1 MATASW
7 RRRARLLPG
16 GQRGPRRLLAGLTA
30 VVAVLGIMLVP
41 ATGSAAPQA
50 ENPLPENGWTASSNT
65 NSPAG
70 DAPSNAIDGN
80 INTRFSS
87 EAPQAPGMWFQVNL
101 GSSQTFNQI
110 ELNAGPSTTDY
121 AAGYNVEVSTNGS
134 TFTSV
139 ATGTGTSSPQII
151 SFSTQTAQYIRVV
164 LTASTQTPWWSIAE
178 FTVYSSGSGS
188 GTENPLPTTGWTASS
203 NTNSPAGDAP
213 ANAIDGNIN
222 TRFSSEA
229 PQAPG
234 MWFQVN
240 MGSTQNFNQI
250 EMNSGPSTTDYA
262 AGYNVEVSTD
272 GSTFT
277 SVATGTGTSSPET
290 VTFAA
295 QNAQY
300 IRVVLTASTQTPWWS
315 IAEFTVFT
323 TNPVTTPPPTGG
335 EPPASFWGNTGAIP
349 AAHNVLEVSIVNQTN
364 GQYPDSQVYWSFN
377 GQTESIAQQPYIDMP
392 ANSAGRMYFY
402 LGSPNSQY
410 YDFIEFTVGP
420 SSINV
425 DTTRVDRFGL
435 KLALDL
441 RGHDGSDQEV
451 GENYATFQ
459 ESRTATFTRFQNSV
473 PTEFKELA
481 TDQAPY
487 GIPSPGNDPAF
498 QTGGAYAN
506 YFTSYAAAN
515 GDSSDSTAQI
525 FGCGGT
531 LSANPT
537 LCAGLNRHV
546 AQLPSSSQ
554 SNPANFYLA
563 APANY
568 YAQFL
573 HQNAING
580 KQYGFPYDDDAGQSS
595 DISVT
600 NPQYMVVAV
609 GW

>member
-1 MATASW
+1 MATSSW
-7 RRRARLLPG
+7 RRRARLLPE
-16 GQRGPRRLLAGLTA
+16 GQGGPRHLLAGLTA
-30 VVAVLGIMLVP
+30 VIAVLGIMLVP
-41 ATGSAAPQA
+41 ATTSAAPQA
-50 ENPLPENGWTASSNT
+50 ENPLPDNGWTASSNT
-65 NSPAG
+65 NSNAG

-87 EAPQAPGMWFQVNL
+87 DAPQAPGMWFQVNM
-101 GSSQTFNQI
+101 GSTQNVNQI
-110 ELNAGPSTTDY
+110 ELNAGQSTTDY

-139 ATGTGTSSPQII
+139 ATGTGTSSPQTI
-151 SFSTQTAQYIRVV
+151 
-164 LTASTQTPWWSIAE
+164 
-178 FTVYSSGSGS
+178 
-188 GTENPLPTTGWTASS
+188 
-203 NTNSPAGDAP
+203 
-213 ANAIDGNIN
+213 
-222 TRFSSEA
+222 
-229 PQAPG
+229 
-234 MWFQVN
+234 
-240 MGSTQNFNQI
+240 
-250 EMNSGPSTTDYA
+250 
-262 AGYNVEVSTD
+262 
-272 GSTFT
+272 
-277 SVATGTGTSSPET
+277 
-290 VTFAA
+290 TFAA

-335 EPPASFWGNTGAIP
+335 EPPTSFWGDTSSIP
-349 AAHNVLEVSIVNQTN
+349 AAHNVLELKIVNQTN

-377 GQTESIAQQPYIDMP
+377 GRTESIAQQPYIDMP

-435 KLALDL
+435 KLALL
-441 RGHDGSDQEV
+441 LHGHDGSDQEV

-459 ESRTATFTRFQNSV
+459 ESRTATFQRFQNSV

-498 QTGGAYAN
+498 QSGGAYAN
-506 YFTSYAAAN
+506 YFTSYAASV
-515 GDSSDSTAQI
+515 GDTGDSTAQI

-531 LSANPT
+531 LAANPT

-546 AQLPSSSQ
+546 AQLPSAQQ
-554 SNPANFYLA
+554 SNPANFYQA

-568 YAQFL
+568 YAQFW

-580 KQYGFPYDDDAGQSS
+580 RQYGFPYDDDAGQSS
-595 DISVT
+595 DISQS